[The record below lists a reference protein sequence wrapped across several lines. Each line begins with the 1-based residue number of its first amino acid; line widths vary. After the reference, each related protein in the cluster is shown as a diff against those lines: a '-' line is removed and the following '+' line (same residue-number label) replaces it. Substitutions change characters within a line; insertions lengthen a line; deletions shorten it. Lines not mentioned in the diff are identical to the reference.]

1 MRNIIIGIT
10 AIALTGCATTPDQK
24 QQNMDNAKMII
35 GTVALIAIAGAVGAS
50 QHKSKCAN
58 NRAGFYRDNVSG
70 NVYTCP

>member
-35 GTVALIAIAGAVGAS
+35 GTVALIAIAGAVGSS
-50 QHKSKCAN
+50 QHKSKCVN
-58 NRAGFYRDNVSG
+58 NRAGFYQDHSTGKIYN
-70 NVYTCP
+70 C